1 MPYLPDAAFDL
12 ALEYIN
18 DGTRLDITSA
28 EANSIANRDS
38 YTLGNKTSITIG
50 SPTNGDSS
58 GRKVVISAISDG
70 SVTANGTASHWCI
83 SNATVV
89 QAAGALSSSQG
100 VTSGNQFTLGAF
112 DITFPDAT

>member
-12 ALEYIN
+12 ALDYIN
-18 DGTRLDITSA
+18 DGTRLDITSQ
-28 EANSIANRDS
+28 EVTTTGNRDT
-38 YTLGNKTSITIG
+38 YTLGNKTSPTIG
-50 SPTNGDSS
+50 APTDGASNG
-58 GRKVVISAISDG
+58 RRVVISAISDG

-100 VTSGNQFTLGAF
+100 VTSGNQFSLGSF
-112 DITFPDAT
+112 SITFPDAA